1 MAELDEF
8 QAKMEE
14 GIVALKNIPPD
25 FCKHMEKAREKER
38 RLRFREENIETLLK
52 EQEDR
57 RTRSLERA
65 RVTHTIMWF
74 IGLFGLTEIN

>member
-1 MAELDEF
+1 LDELDEF

-38 RLRFREENIETLLK
+38 RLKFREENIETLLK

-57 RTRSLERA
+57 RIRSLERA
-65 RVTHTIMWF
+65 RVTTQSCDLLVC
-74 IGLFGLTEIN
+74 LFLLK